1 MRDSYFHFKMGRL
14 VLSVLHPISLKGR
27 SDNLMHFFLFPFFCL
42 RVLSMLGEEFGPQH
56 LKLIAEWESDVKE
69 VYALTFVEFLKDI
82 FYRPYCYI

>member
-1 MRDSYFHFKMGRL
+1 
-14 VLSVLHPISLKGR
+14 
-27 SDNLMHFFLFPFFCL
+27 
-42 RVLSMLGEEFGPQH
+42 MLGEEFGPQH